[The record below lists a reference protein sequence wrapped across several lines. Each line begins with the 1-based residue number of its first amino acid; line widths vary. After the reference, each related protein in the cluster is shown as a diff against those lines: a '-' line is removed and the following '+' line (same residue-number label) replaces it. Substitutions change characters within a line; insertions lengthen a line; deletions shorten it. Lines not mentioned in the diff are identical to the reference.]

1 MRQIK
6 FRAKSVHEDK
16 WVYGFFVGD
25 NDEPTIV
32 GFDIWKDGEEDW
44 SEEKIEL
51 HTVGQFTGLY
61 DTYANEIYEG
71 DIIQTNSGWKGIVKW
86 NSNGYFFIKESEN
99 EDCISLGKMLSFAT
113 FRIIGNI
120 HDNPKIMEGEGK

>member
-1 MRQIK
+1 MRTIK

-32 GFDIWKDGEEDW
+32 GFDIYRDGSEEW
-44 SEEKIEL
+44 REEKIEL
-51 HTVGQFTGLY
+51 DTLGQFTGLY
-61 DTYANEIYEG
+61 DTCANEIYEG
-71 DIIQTNSGWKGIVKW
+71 DVISTNSDWKGIVKW
-86 NSNGYFFIKESEN
+86 NSNGYFLIKASDN
-99 EDCISLGKMLSFAT
+99 EDCISLGEMLSFAT

-120 HDNPKIMEGEGK
+120 HDNLELINK